1 MIGHARSAA
10 QGKISSKRRIKYGEM
25 DNQRDGNKEVTIIKS
40 AVENTNEAFVTIDRN
55 HKVLFFNRAAEKIFG
70 YSREEVIGNDLDVIM
85 AQTCSRNHREAV
97 DRYIRTGIAKGIGHA
112 SELLATRKDGTTF
125 PANISFSV
133 SKVNGDLYFT
143 GIVRDLTETKALQE
157 RILRSERLAAL
168 GQFVAEITHEIK
180 NPLMMIGGFARQ
192 LIQKTK
198 DDRTLTKLNIIS
210 EEVRRLEELLKELR
224 EYYVPRALNLEEMD
238 VFGLLQEVYDLIKE
252 ESERKRI
259 EADFKRPGKSLLIK
273 GDKDKL
279 KQVFLNLVKNAI
291 DAMEKGGR
299 LVVAQTLAGEQVEI
313 TITDNG
319 CGIPE
324 ENREEIFSP
333 FFTTKRHGT
342 GLGLNISKSII
353 EDHEGG
359 SLTLTSEVGKG
370 TTFKVT
376 LPLFGSRK

>member
-1 MIGHARSAA
+1 
-10 QGKISSKRRIKYGEM
+10 M
-25 DNQRDGNKEVTIIKS
+25 DSHRDENKEVTIIKS

-55 HKVLFFNRAAEKIFG
+55 HKVLFFNRAAERIFG

-85 AQTCSRNHREAV
+85 APTCSRNHREAV
-97 DRYIRTGIAKGIGHA
+97 DRYIKTGIPKRLGHA
-112 SELLATRKDGTTF
+112 SELLAIRKDGSTF

-143 GIVRDLTETKALQE
+143 GIVRDLTETKVLQE

-192 LIQKTK
+192 LTRKTK
-198 DDRTLTKLNIIS
+198 DDQTLSKLNIIT

-224 EYYVPRALNLEEMD
+224 EYYLPRTLNLEEMD
-238 VFGLLQEVYDLIKE
+238 VFGVLQEVYDLVKEDCKRKKIK
-252 ESERKRI
+252 I
-259 EADFKRPGKSLLIK
+259 DFKIPEKSLLIK

-291 DAMEKGGR
+291 DAMEAGGL
-299 LVVAQTLAGEQVEI
+299 LVVAQTITGEQVEI
-313 TITDNG
+313 TIRDNG

-324 ENREEIFSP
+324 ENREKIFSP

-353 EDHEGG
+353 EDHEGS

-376 LPLFGSRK
+376 LPVSGPGK

>member
-1 MIGHARSAA
+1 
-10 QGKISSKRRIKYGEM
+10 M
-25 DNQRDGNKEVTIIKS
+25 DNHRDGNKEVTIIKS

-70 YSREEVIGNDLDVIM
+70 YSREEVIGYDLDVIM
-85 AQTCSRNHREAV
+85 APTCSRNHHEAV
-97 DRYIRTGIAKGIGHA
+97 DRYIKTGIPKRIGHA
-112 SELLATRKDGTTF
+112 SELIATRKDGTTF
-125 PANISFSV
+125 SANISFSV
-133 SKVNGDLYFT
+133 SRVNGELYFT

-192 LIQKTK
+192 IIRKTK
-198 DDRTLTKLNIIS
+198 DEQTLSKLNIIS

-224 EYYVPRALNLEEMD
+224 EYYLPRTLNLAEMD
-238 VFGLLQEVYDLIKE
+238 VLGLLQEVYDLVKE
-252 ESERKRI
+252 DCERKKI
-259 EADFKRPGKSLLIK
+259 GADFKRPGKSLLIK

-291 DAMEKGGR
+291 DAMEEGGR
-299 LVVAQTLAGEQVEI
+299 LVVAQKLAREQVEI
-313 TITDNG
+313 TIRDNG

-376 LPLFGSRK
+376 LPFLGPKK

>member
-1 MIGHARSAA
+1 
-10 QGKISSKRRIKYGEM
+10 M
-25 DNQRDGNKEVTIIKS
+25 DNHRDGNKEVTIIKS

-70 YSREEVIGNDLDVIM
+70 YSREEVIGYDLDVIM
-85 AQTCSRNHREAV
+85 APTCSRNHHEAV
-97 DRYIRTGIAKGIGHA
+97 DRYIKTGIPKRIGHA
-112 SELLATRKDGTTF
+112 SELIATRKDGTTF
-125 PANISFSV
+125 SANISFSV
-133 SKVNGDLYFT
+133 SRVNGELYFT

-192 LIQKTK
+192 IIRKTK
-198 DDRTLTKLNIIS
+198 DEQTLSKLNIIS

-224 EYYVPRALNLEEMD
+224 EYYLPRTLNLAEMD
-238 VFGLLQEVYDLIKE
+238 VLGLLQEVYDLVKE
-252 ESERKRI
+252 DCERKKI
-259 EADFKRPGKSLLIK
+259 GADFKRPGKSLLIK

-291 DAMEKGGR
+291 DAMEEGGL
-299 LVVAQTLAGEQVEI
+299 LVVAQKLAREQVEI
-313 TITDNG
+313 TIRDNG

-353 EDHEGG
+353 EDHEGS

-376 LPLFGSRK
+376 LPFLGPKK

>member
-1 MIGHARSAA
+1 
-10 QGKISSKRRIKYGEM
+10 M
-25 DNQRDGNKEVTIIKS
+25 DNHRDGNKEVTIIKS

-70 YSREEVIGNDLDVIM
+70 YSREEVIGYDLDVIM
-85 AQTCSRNHREAV
+85 APTCSRNHHEAV
-97 DRYIRTGIAKGIGHA
+97 DRYIKTGIPKRIGHA
-112 SELLATRKDGTTF
+112 SELIATRKDGTTF
-125 PANISFSV
+125 SANISFSV
-133 SKVNGDLYFT
+133 SRVNGELYFT

-192 LIQKTK
+192 LIRKTK
-198 DDRTLTKLNIIS
+198 DEQTLSKLNIIS

-224 EYYVPRALNLEEMD
+224 EYYLPRTLNLAEM
-238 VFGLLQEVYDLIKE
+238 
-252 ESERKRI
+252 
-259 EADFKRPGKSLLIK
+259 GKSLLIK

-291 DAMEKGGR
+291 DAMEEGGR
-299 LVVAQTLAGEQVEI
+299 LVVAQKLAREQVEI
-313 TITDNG
+313 TIRDNG

-376 LPLFGSRK
+376 LPFLGPKK

>member
-1 MIGHARSAA
+1 
-10 QGKISSKRRIKYGEM
+10 M